1 LINSHVGTFLNIF
14 VLSNDAG
21 QASCLIGVVSSAL
34 FLKPGALWSCKYSDS
49 TFLIKLVSFHPGA
62 FYQFTI
68 GLMVKLGLYV
78 LLRPL

>member
-34 FLKPGALWSCKYSDS
+34 FLKPGAL
-49 TFLIKLVSFHPGA
+49 
-62 FYQFTI
+62 
-68 GLMVKLGLYV
+68 
-78 LLRPL
+78 